1 MDVSKFNL
9 NGQAINIKDS
19 TARENIVNINK
30 ELLII
35 SYETAT
41 ETITINKKEVQKK

>member
-9 NGQAINIKDS
+9 NGQEINIKDS

-30 ELLII
+30 ELLAIN
-35 SYETAT
+35 YVAAT
-41 ETITINKKEVQKK
+41 ETITINKKEGAKK

>member
-9 NGQAINIKDS
+9 NGQEINIKDS

-30 ELLII
+30 ELLVINYV
-35 SYETAT
+35 SDT
-41 ETITINKKEVQKK
+41 ETITINKKEV

>member
-9 NGQAINIKDS
+9 NGQEINIKDS

-30 ELLII
+30 ELLVI
-35 SYETAT
+35 SYETT
-41 ETITINKKEVQKK
+41 SETITINKKRGVK

>member
-9 NGQAINIKDS
+9 NGQEINIKDS

-30 ELLII
+30 ELLAITYV
-35 SYETAT
+35 SDT
-41 ETITINKKEVQKK
+41 ETITINKKEV

>member
-9 NGQAINIKDS
+9 NGQEINIKDS

-30 ELLII
+30 ELLVV
-35 SYETAT
+35 SYESNT
-41 ETITINKKEVQKK
+41 ETIAITKKEV

>member
-9 NGQAINIKDS
+9 NGQEINIKDS

-30 ELLII
+30 ELLVIN
-35 SYETAT
+35 YVPAT
-41 ETITINKKEVQKK
+41 ETITINKKEGVKK

>member
-9 NGQAINIKDS
+9 NGQEINIKDS

-30 ELLII
+30 ELLVV
-35 SYETAT
+35 SYESNT
-41 ETITINKKEVQKK
+41 ETIVINKKEV

>member
-9 NGQAINIKDS
+9 NGQEINIKDS

-30 ELLII
+30 ELLVV
-35 SYETAT
+35 SYEPTT
-41 ETITINKKEVQKK
+41 EIIAITKKRGVK

>member
-9 NGQAINIKDS
+9 NGQEINIKDS

-30 ELLII
+30 ELLVIT
-35 SYETAT
+35 YESNT
-41 ETITINKKEVQKK
+41 ETITINKKGGVKK

>member
-9 NGQAINIKDS
+9 NGQEINIKDS

-30 ELLII
+30 ELLVV
-35 SYETAT
+35 SYESTT
-41 ETITINKKEVQKK
+41 ETIAITKKRGVK

>member
-9 NGQAINIKDS
+9 NGQEINIKDS

-30 ELLII
+30 ELLVIN
-35 SYETAT
+35 YVADT
-41 ETITINKKEVQKK
+41 ETITINKKKEV

>member
-9 NGQAINIKDS
+9 NGQEINIKDS

-30 ELLII
+30 ELLVIN
-35 SYETAT
+35 YVDKT
-41 ETITINKKEVQKK
+41 ETITINKKEV

>member
-9 NGQAINIKDS
+9 NGQEINIKDS

-30 ELLII
+30 ELLVITYV
-35 SYETAT
+35 SDT
-41 ETITINKKEVQKK
+41 ETITINKKEV

>member
-9 NGQAINIKDS
+9 NGQEINIKDS

-30 ELLII
+30 ELLVIN
-35 SYETAT
+35 YVGDT
-41 ETITINKKEVQKK
+41 ETITINKKEV

>member
-9 NGQAINIKDS
+9 NGQEINIKDS

-30 ELLII
+30 ELLVV
-35 SYETAT
+35 SYKSTT
-41 ETITINKKEVQKK
+41 ETIAITKKEV

>member
-9 NGQAINIKDS
+9 NGQEINIKDS

-30 ELLII
+30 ELLVIN
-35 SYETAT
+35 YDAKT
-41 ETITINKKEVQKK
+41 ETITINKKGV

>member
-9 NGQAINIKDS
+9 NGQEINIKDS

-30 ELLII
+30 ELLVIN
-35 SYETAT
+35 YVVDT
-41 ETITINKKEVQKK
+41 ETITINKKEV

>member
-9 NGQAINIKDS
+9 NGQEINIKDS

-30 ELLII
+30 ELLLV
-35 SYETAT
+35 SYESTT
-41 ETITINKKEVQKK
+41 ETIAITKKEV